1 MMGLC
6 VAILAVEICA
16 SNMVVHVVS
25 WDTQDVGLLPVTLLF
40 KNGINFHLFS

>member
-16 SNMVVHVVS
+16 NNMVVRVVS
-25 WDTQDVGLLPVTLLF
+25 WDAHDTILLHVTLLF
-40 KNGINFHLFS
+40 KNVTNFHLLS